1 MASSADDWTI
11 KVWDVELGR
20 LLETLYGHTGGIANV
35 AFRAVPLGTGR
46 HVVELRYRPWS
57 VPTGLALSG
66 ASIVAAAALALG
78 GRGPAKEGRP
88 AA

>member
-1 MASSADDWTI
+1 MADAWAPGWTAR
-11 KVWDVELGR
+11 VD
-20 LLETLYGHTGGIANV
+20 GHDGLAVQRANV